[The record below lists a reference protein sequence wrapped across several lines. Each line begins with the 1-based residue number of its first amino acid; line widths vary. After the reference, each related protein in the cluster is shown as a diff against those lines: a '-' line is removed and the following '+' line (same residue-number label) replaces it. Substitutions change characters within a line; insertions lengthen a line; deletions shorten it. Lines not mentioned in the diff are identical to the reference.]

1 MTERTLPEPPDLV
14 SHHMS
19 TNLSDNRISSECHES
34 FESMTPGEQL
44 RGTLVLMLILL
55 LALASRSL

>member
-1 MTERTLPEPPDLV
+1 
-14 SHHMS
+14 MS